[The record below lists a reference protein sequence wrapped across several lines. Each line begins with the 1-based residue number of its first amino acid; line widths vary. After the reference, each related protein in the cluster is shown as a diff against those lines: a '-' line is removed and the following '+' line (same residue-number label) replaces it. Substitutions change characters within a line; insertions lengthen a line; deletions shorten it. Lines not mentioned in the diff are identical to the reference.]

1 MTDTAIF
8 AISLGVTLIGLV
20 ISWGV
25 YRRRG
30 AGTGLRGVALSL
42 VPLAAALTGVTEF
55 FVDLAFSPVKWA
67 GVAVAGLAVVL
78 YLASGGMISRRA
90 GAAGGGGGGG
100 EAAGGGGGTAAGRTA
115 GGPAGAP
122 ARGAT
127 PAMAAIRRTRRPR
140 ATSCSGPARPPT
152 GAGGRDPPR
161 APGGVAAR
169 RSRFRACSPP

>member
-78 YLASGGMISRRA
+78 YLASGAMISRRA

-100 EAAGGGGGTAAGRTA
+100 EAAGGGRRKAAGRSGGRA
-115 GGPAGAP
+115 VEGPAPGADP
-122 ARGAT
+122 EMAEIEKILRDRG
-127 PAMAAIRRTRRPR
+127 I
-140 ATSCSGPARPPT
+140 S
-152 GAGGRDPPR
+152 
-161 APGGVAAR
+161 
-169 RSRFRACSPP
+169 